1 MRLAVWGRTTAL
13 IVMMLVP
20 LGVASTAPSTT
31 DGADRLQSAAAD
43 STSEREIRDILNQS
57 VRAALSLESA
67 TAQSQI
73 AEFERNYASDYIS
86 VGSSRTVYTLGDI
99 LREIREKGPN
109 RRTFSSVEMQDTQ
122 VRIHG
127 DTAVTTYVMRYSSQ
141 TAGGLSDRFVRES
154 AVFVKRDGRWRRV
167 LEHRSNL
174 TASGQ

>member
-1 MRLAVWGRTTAL
+1 MRLAVWGGTTAL

-73 AEFERNYASDYIS
+73 AEFERNYAGDYIS
-86 VGSSRTVYTLGDI
+86 VGSSRTVYTLSDI